1 MERSS
6 AQHTIIEMYREWK
19 SRKWMVYR
27 ECRNGKL
34 SIMLV
39 LAFSWQCKL
48 LSLLLFVSAF
58 LYLFLF
64 LYFSLII
71 SELVA
76 VFYITSLFMYC
87 FFLAP
92 QLFHHSHS
100 LSFFLPN
107 FFSCL
112 QLHHLFCE
120 YCSIWKHF
128 YYKWTE
134 FLIIITLLLFFPSI
148 YDSQTIIL
156 WIDFILLFCNRGNIV
171 DISNFMLLSRQK
183 FIYCSFY
190 F

>member
-71 SELVA
+71 SDTVTVFLYYFALYA
-76 VFYITSLFMYC
+76 VF
-87 FFLAP
+87 FFGSTIVSIILT
-92 QLFHHSHS
+92 HS
-100 LSFFLPN
+100 LSFSPI
-107 FFSCL
+107 FFHVCSC
-112 QLHHLFCE
+112 
-120 YCSIWKHF
+120 
-128 YYKWTE
+128 
-134 FLIIITLLLFFPSI
+134 IICFA
-148 YDSQTIIL
+148 
-156 WIDFILLFCNRGNIV
+156 NIV
-171 DISNFMLLSRQK
+171 AFENIFTINEQSS
-183 FIYCSFY
+183 S
-190 F
+190 

>member
-19 SRKWMVYR
+19 SRKWMVYW

-71 SELVA
+71 SESVTVFLYYF
-76 VFYITSLFMYC
+76 VFYAV

-92 QLFHHSHS
+92 QLFQSFS
-100 LSFFLPN
+100 LTLYLSPQFF
-107 FFSCL
+107 FHVCSC
-112 QLHHLFCE
+112 
-120 YCSIWKHF
+120 
-128 YYKWTE
+128 
-134 FLIIITLLLFFPSI
+134 IICFA
-148 YDSQTIIL
+148 
-156 WIDFILLFCNRGNIV
+156 NIV
-171 DISNFMLLSRQK
+171 AFENIFTINEQSS
-183 FIYCSFY
+183 S
-190 F
+190 

>member
-48 LSLLLFVSAF
+48 LSPLLFVSIF
-58 LYLFLF
+58 LYLF

-87 FFLAP
+87 FFWLHNCFII
-92 QLFHHSHS
+92 LTHS
-100 LSFFLPN
+100 LSFSPI
-107 FFSCL
+107 FFHVCSCIIC
-112 QLHHLFCE
+112 FANIVASE
-120 YCSIWKHF
+120 NIF
-128 YYKWTE
+128 TKWTE

-148 YDSQTIIL
+148 
-156 WIDFILLFCNRGNIV
+156 
-171 DISNFMLLSRQK
+171 
-183 FIYCSFY
+183 
-190 F
+190 